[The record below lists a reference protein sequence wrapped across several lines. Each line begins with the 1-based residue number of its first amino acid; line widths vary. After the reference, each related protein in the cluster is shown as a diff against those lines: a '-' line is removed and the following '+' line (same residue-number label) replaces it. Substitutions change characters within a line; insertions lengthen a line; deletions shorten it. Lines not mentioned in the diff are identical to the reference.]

1 MRDLILRSCG
11 TLQRAIDY
19 VNSQGPAH
27 VDNKALAKDVDS
39 ISTASTIVSLGSI
52 LYRILWH
59 AFSCA
64 TYGDGGFDDDTN
76 GKKISY
82 PYINIYIYIYISVSG
97 IPLINT

>member
-76 GKKISY
+76 GKKYRIH
-82 PYINIYIYIYISVSG
+82 ILTYIYIHISVRDSM
-97 IPLINT
+97 N